1 MQSFGELFNSSLKAA
16 CPASVLLGLNFYFFS
31 FEVHVTTKYKQTPKT
46 SKTKNPKKTQ
56 ETKKTKQKKNWVRT
70 TSKSEKNAK
79 VQSVVNA
86 FSR

>member
-46 SKTKNPKKTQ
+46 SKTKNQKKPKKP
-56 ETKKTKQKKNWVRT
+56 KKTKQKKKLGKDHKQIRKKC
-70 TSKSEKNAK
+70 KSTVGCER
-79 VQSVVNA
+79 
-86 FSR
+86 F